1 MISRG
6 ILLHSRFHTTS
17 LASSTCL
24 EPPWIL
30 HSAAS
35 FRLTV
40 DSVIEPKRGACSHCL
55 RTCRRSGETFLQV
68 RKRKKKRNRHSLSY
82 FSLSFLIYSA
92 RPFMCP
98 LCARYYVPVISLV
111 AQMIKNRPAMK
122 ETWVWSLG
130 LEDPLEEEQKPTPV
144 FFSGEFHG
152 QRSLTGYSPWGHKSW
167 TWPNDEHVPSIVL
180 RIDWHFKGGA
190 SLRIYSW
197 QGKRDT

>member
-35 FRLTV
+35 FWLTV

-68 RKRKKKRNRHSLSY
+68 RKRKKNRHSLSY

-92 RPFMCP
+92 RPFMYP
-98 LCARYYVPVISLV
+98 LCASDFPGSSNDKESSCNEGDLGVILGSGRSPGGRTKTHSSILV
-111 AQMIKNRPAMK
+111 WRIPWTEEPDWLQSVGSQRVGHDQMTNMCQVLC
-122 ETWVWSLG
+122 WG
-130 LEDPLEEEQKPTPV
+130 
-144 FFSGEFHG
+144 
-152 QRSLTGYSPWGHKSW
+152 LTGVSK
-167 TWPNDEHVPSIVL
+167 VVL
-180 RIDWHFKGGA
+180 P
-190 SLRIYSW
+190 
-197 QGKRDT
+197 

>member
-35 FRLTV
+35 FWLTV

-68 RKRKKKRNRHSLSY
+68 RKRKKNRHSLSY

-92 RPFMCP
+92 CPFMCP

-111 AQMIKNRPAMK
+111 AQMIKNHPAMK

-130 LEDPLEEEQKPTPV
+130 LEDPWRKNKNPLQYSCLENSMDRGAWLATV
-144 FFSGEFHG
+144 RGV
-152 QRSLTGYSPWGHKSW
+152 TKSW
-167 TWPNDEHVPSIVL
+167 TWPND
-180 RIDWHFKGGA
+180 
-190 SLRIYSW
+190 
-197 QGKRDT
+197 